1 MGFSFFN
8 APKPRKYNYIP
19 RFYDPDMEEWK
30 QKKAARGVD
39 TDLSDEEKLR
49 MRMRRSWGHGDE
61 ESKKDGYNNFRWV
74 IIVCLVLLLVYV
86 IFGTGVIDN
95 IVRGLMSK

>member
-8 APKPRKYNYIP
+8 APKPRRYNYIP
-19 RFYDPDMEEWK
+19 RFYDPDVEAWK
-30 QKKAARGVD
+30 QKKAARGIE

-49 MRMRRSWGHGDE
+49 MRMRRSWGLNEEG
-61 ESKKDGYNNFRWV
+61 ESKRGYNNFRWV
-74 IIVCLVLLLVYV
+74 IIVCLVMVLVYL

-95 IVRGLMSK
+95 IVSGLMAK